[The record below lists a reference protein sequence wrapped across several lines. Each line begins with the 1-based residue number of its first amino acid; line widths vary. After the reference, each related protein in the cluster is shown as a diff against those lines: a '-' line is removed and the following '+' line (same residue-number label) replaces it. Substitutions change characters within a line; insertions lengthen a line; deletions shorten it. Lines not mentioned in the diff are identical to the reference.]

1 MLPLAARP
9 LVPGLVLR
17 RRRQAGARL
26 TIAIESTLVS
36 TDACSVTN
44 HRDHN
49 ASLTPAHVTLQMEDL
64 LPSTKYELSLGD
76 GHGQRW
82 PKQRGLQMRVAV
94 AIMPGLLVGVR
105 RLGGI
110 SLSRMAGKS
119 CCSPGS
125 NSIVPTAA
133 VLPTLKILTVPVWMP
148 EEVTIAVTCSVR
160 SCMSPCPFVLI
171 TTCC

>member
-64 LPSTKYELSLGD
+64 LPSTKYELSHDD

-94 AIMPGLLVGVR
+94 AIMPGLLVAVR
-105 RLGGI
+105 ATGRDQLIQDGGQI
-110 SLSRMAGKS
+110 ML
-119 CCSPGS
+119 
-125 NSIVPTAA
+125 
-133 VLPTLKILTVPVWMP
+133 
-148 EEVTIAVTCSVR
+148 
-160 SCMSPCPFVLI
+160 
-171 TTCC
+171 